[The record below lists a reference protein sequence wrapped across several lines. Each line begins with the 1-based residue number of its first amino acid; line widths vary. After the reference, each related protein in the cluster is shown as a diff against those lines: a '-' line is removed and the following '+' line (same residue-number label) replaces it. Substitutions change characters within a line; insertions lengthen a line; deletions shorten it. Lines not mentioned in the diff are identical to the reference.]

1 MKIIEKFLLVS
12 LFLFI
17 ISHSIEVVNNRK
29 PVVTIVSGL
38 WDIGRG
44 NVTLNFKRTFKD
56 YLGFL

>member
-1 MKIIEKFLLVS
+1 MKIIENFLLVS

-17 ISHSIEVVNNRK
+17 ISNSIEVANNRK